1 MAYWKRRIWQGITRS
16 CSFGRQSWVFFFW
29 VVIINF
35 FYSKWFILI
44 RIDEKL
50 IETIKKLRADELEN
64 KKKEEELQ
72 KVEKVETTTNNE
84 LEVVDLE
91 KSLGSNK
98 RLVKRPSFKEVSDDI
113 VKHIHSYPALANS
126 TTKLTNESEMNGKL
140 AHDNTSLNKRAGHT
154 RHAKRNMTEVEN
166 I

>member
-1 MAYWKRRIWQGITRS
+1 MAYWKRRIWQGITWS
-16 CSFGRQSWVFFFW
+16 CSFGRQSWVYFLFS
-29 VVIINF
+29 VVNF
-35 FYSKWFILI
+35 LILHWFILI

-50 IETIKKLRADELEN
+50 IETIKKLRATELEN

-72 KVEKVETTTNNE
+72 KEKVETTNNE

-91 KSLGSNK
+91 KSLDSNK
-98 RLVKRPSFKEVSDDI
+98 KLIKRPSFKEVSDDI

-140 AHDNTSLNKRAGHT
+140 AHDNTNLTKRAGHT

-166 I
+166 V